1 MCSIGSFYRFV
12 LEPEMR
18 FADNSVKGPVAKFDQ
33 LPAKP
38 ILTLGMDP
46 PESWLVES
54 VYAVYDLDN
63 ICMDEVI
70 ICDESSVDS
79 NNLILSG
86 SRIDTRL

>member
-1 MCSIGSFYRFV
+1 MN
-12 LEPEMR
+12 
-18 FADNSVKGPVAKFDQ
+18 FADNSVKGPLARFDQ

-70 ICDESSVDS
+70 A
-79 NNLILSG
+79 SG
-86 SRIDTRL
+86 QNITAFLTFETSLL

>member
-1 MCSIGSFYRFV
+1 MHLIFICLSYSFYRFV
-12 LEPEMR
+12 LEPEMN
-18 FADNSVKGPVAKFDQ
+18 FADNSVKGPVARFDQ
-33 LPAKP
+33 LPVKP

-70 ICDESSVDS
+70 TSDHVLTSFS
-79 NNLILSG
+79 
-86 SRIDTRL
+86 